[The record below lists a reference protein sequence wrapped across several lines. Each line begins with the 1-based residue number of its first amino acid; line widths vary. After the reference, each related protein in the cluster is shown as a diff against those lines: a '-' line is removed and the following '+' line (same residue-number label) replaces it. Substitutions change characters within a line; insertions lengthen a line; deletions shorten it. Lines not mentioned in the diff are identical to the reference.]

1 MKRILILIG
10 IIITTLTL
18 RAQETPPPFNND
30 FKQLS
35 TSSFYIHLPDSAIW
49 QYKGVVFGWARL
61 GRFKDIQD
69 SLANYQ
75 KLPNTKITDCT
86 ITSNGDSITVS
97 GGTYRINGTIY
108 TAPTR
113 VFPDIPYSPEGTQ
126 RYLTFV
132 GTIGGVIDTLGGVAD
147 SIAILPPIAFNQAD
161 LGSVIVGSGSIGQP
175 IVPTEVL
182 TGGAITSLPTIGF
195 NAGTNI
201 TAAQF
206 IQNVFYQSQNPTL
219 ALSGGQTLE
228 FRAAGTTNYTL
239 NWNAGRQTGTQPL
252 STIIVAGISQT
263 FTQPS
268 AGFTVSGTQSV
279 TVTNNTNQTFIGAT
293 TTVDSKTA
301 GASTTFTYQKRRFWG
316 RSASPTPN
324 ETIIESIVGG
334 GSELSS
340 AIRAKS
346 NFIITASGINYV
358 YYAYPVSYG
367 LLTNIVVGGFDSID
381 SFTRT
386 TVSVTNSLGY
396 NENYYVYTS
405 NNTFSANTPLITVN

>member
-113 VFPDIPYSPEGTQ
+113 IFPDIPYSPEGTQ
-126 RYLTFV
+126 RYLTFI

-206 IQNVFYQSQNPTL
+206 IQNVFYQSRVPT
-219 ALSGGQTLE
+219 ASLSGGQTLE
-228 FRAAGTTNYTL
+228 LRSAGTTNYTL

-252 STIIVAGISQT
+252 STIVVAGISQT

-268 AGFTVSGTQSV
+268 EGASVSGTQSV
-279 TVTNNTNQTFIGAT
+279 TVTNNTNVTYTNTVT
-293 TTVDSKTA
+293 TIDSKTA
-301 GASTTFTYQKRRFWG
+301 SASTSFTYLPRRYLG
-316 RSASPTPN
+316 RTANLIPDN
-324 ETIIESIVGG
+324 TIILATAGG
-334 GSELSS
+334 SSELSGS
-340 AIRAKS
+340 RVKS
-346 NFIITASGINYV
+346 GFTVAASGSNYI
-358 YYAYPVSYG
+358 YYAYPASFG
-367 LLTNIVVGGFDSID
+367 ALTSITIGGFESLPA
-381 SFTRT
+381 FTQNT
-386 TVSVTNSLGY
+386 ISVTNTLGY
-396 NENYYVYTS
+396 TVNYFVYVS
-405 NNTFSANTPLITVN
+405 NNTFSANTPSINVQ